1 MANKEAVGAGD
12 VEGLTYEQ
20 ALERL
25 EAIVRRLEGGN
36 LPLDEMLRLFEEGGA
51 LGRVCQ
57 ARLADAELRVE
68 RLVGDAGATERMP
81 VEGDGGGGGGGV

>member
-68 RLVGDAGATERMP
+68 RLVGDKGGTEEMP
-81 VEGDGGGGGGGV
+81 SVGLEGGE

>member
-1 MANKEAVGAGD
+1 MANKDKEEAGK

-20 ALERL
+20 AMERL

-51 LGRVCQ
+51 VGKVCQ

-81 VEGDGGGGGGGV
+81 VEGDEDGDRG

>member
-1 MANKEAVGAGD
+1 MTDKDKEEAGK

-20 ALERL
+20 AMERL

-51 LGRVCQ
+51 VGKVCQ

-68 RLVGDAGATERMP
+68 RLVGDTGATERMP
-81 VEGDGGGGGGGV
+81 VEGDEDGSKG

>member
-1 MANKEAVGAGD
+1 MANNDGVEAGK

-20 ALERL
+20 ALGRL

-36 LPLDEMLRLFEEGGA
+36 LPLDEMLRLFEEGAA

-57 ARLADAELRVE
+57 ARLSDAELRVE
-68 RLVGDAGATERMP
+68 KLIGDTGATERMP
-81 VEGDGGGGGGGV
+81 VEGDEDGDGG